1 MAETFTT
8 AELVIPGTYLRVRA
22 EGLIGVGGISTG
34 NVGIVGTAAQA
45 IDETHNVN
53 DYETMRTVFGAYDDY
68 ASGAGTLN
76 LTRAAEVL
84 FRNGARNVYARGLAA
99 GANQS
104 AFSDA
109 FAEVVKE
116 NVNIVIA
123 PELSTD
129 DALAVLGPVLETAEN
144 SNQDLIA
151 VVGSDATAVTDI
163 VAQVPTNDRIIF
175 TAPGLQAFD
184 SAAAGGAG
192 ANVELDGR
200 YGAAAIAGL
209 VSTLTPESSPTNK
222 VLPGVTR
229 LSQRFSYGE
238 LRQLVQNRVLAIE
251 ERRGVRVVRGLT
263 SDDGAF
269 QQVTTRRITD
279 FAKAGIRQAGNA
291 FIGKLNNQRVRKAL
305 QGAIDGFLTT
315 MVVDE
320 QLVGYSLSVT
330 ATRRDEIE
338 GRAIVN
344 VVIQPTFSIDFVA
357 VTLVLE

>member
-34 NVGIVGTAAQA
+34 NVGIVGTASAG
-45 IDETHNVN
+45 IGETHNVN
-53 DYETMRTVFGAYDDY
+53 DYETMRALFGAYDAY
-68 ASGAGTLN
+68 AAGAGTLN

-84 FRNGARNVYARGLAA
+84 FRNGARNVYARGVAA
-99 GANQS
+99 GANQA
-104 AFSDA
+104 AFSEA

-116 NVNIVIA
+116 DVNILIA
-123 PELSTD
+123 PELSTN
-129 DALAVLGPVLETAEN
+129 DALSVLGPVLETAEN
-144 SNQDLIA
+144 SNKDIMA
-151 VVGSDATAVTDI
+151 VVGSDETAVADI
-163 VAQVPTNDRIIF
+163 VGQVPTNDRIIF
-175 TAPGLQAFD
+175 TAPGIRAFD

-192 ANVELDGR
+192 EEVELDGT
-200 YGAAAIAGL
+200 YGAAAVAGL
-209 VSTLTPESSPTNK
+209 IATLTPESSPTNK
-222 VLPGVTR
+222 VLPGVVR
-229 LSQRFSYGE
+229 LTQRFAYGQV
-238 LRQLVQNRVLAIE
+238 RQLVQNRVLTLE

-291 FIGKLNNQRVRKAL
+291 FIGKLNNQRVRGAL
-305 QGAIDGFLTT
+305 QAAIDGFLTT

-338 GRAIVN
+338 GRAVVN